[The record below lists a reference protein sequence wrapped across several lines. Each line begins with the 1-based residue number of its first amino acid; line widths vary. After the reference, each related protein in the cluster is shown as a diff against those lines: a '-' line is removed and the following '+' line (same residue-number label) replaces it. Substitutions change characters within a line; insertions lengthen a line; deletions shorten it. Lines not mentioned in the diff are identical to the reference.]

1 MPSRFSKWP
10 RTGISG
16 TEKGSALVYILIAI
30 ALLAALTISFM
41 QPASQQTQSQN
52 SFKLTADLSSQVE
65 FIRTNIQECA
75 VVYSKGD
82 SGIGNGSETSPPA
95 IPPLTDLGANK
106 NFPVKPTSTRLINP
120 VTPVNAPNLVKD
132 LRCPGN
138 PGDDP
143 NHTPIFNGSSGKF
156 MPPPPALFGD
166 WQYYNGLDGVFYW
179 IASDKT
185 DAYILSALQKLNA
198 QFGVCEA
205 DVIDASTSAKDLD
218 NAGTISC
225 PLKSTCFRMW
235 MISHKADVAPV
246 TKKSKFPDEP
256 SCP

>member
-1 MPSRFSKWP
+1 MMNSR
-10 RTGISG
+10 I

-52 SFKLTADLSSQVE
+52 SFKLTADLASQVE
-65 FIRTNIQECA
+65 FIRTNVQECV
-75 VVYSKGD
+75 VVYQKGDKNIDNTLSGTDPGASKGF
-82 SGIGNGSETSPPA
+82 
-95 IPPLTDLGANK
+95 PL
-106 NFPVKPTSTRLINP
+106 KPTSTRLLTP
-120 VTPVNAPNLVKD
+120 VTPANSPNLVKD

-143 NHTPIFNGSSGKF
+143 NHAPIFSGSSGKF
-156 MPPPPALFGD
+156 MPQPPALFGD
-166 WQYYNGLDGVFYW
+166 WQWYNGLDGVFYW

-185 DAYILSALQKLNA
+185 DAYILSALQKLDG
-198 QFGVCEA
+198 QYGPCET
-205 DVIDASTSAKDLD
+205 DIINASTSSKDLD

-225 PLKSTCFRMW
+225 PSGSTCFRLW
-235 MISHKADVAPV
+235 MISHKADDPPI
-246 TKKSKFPDEP
+246 TKKSKFPDET